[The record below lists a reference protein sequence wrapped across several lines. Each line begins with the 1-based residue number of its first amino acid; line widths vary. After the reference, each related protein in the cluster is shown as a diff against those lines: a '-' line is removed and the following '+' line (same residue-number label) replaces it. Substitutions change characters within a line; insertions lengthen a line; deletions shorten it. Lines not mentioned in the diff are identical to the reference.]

1 MAARPG
7 SYRQTPRTPP
17 PVVATERPLGGAKAI
32 SRRRDIRAVAPT
44 CRKEVALRRVL
55 VLFLILGATVGVSPA
70 LAAQRKKPSTPN
82 TAHPAH
88 FVGRLPA
95 IAIIAGR

>member
-1 MAARPG
+1 M
-7 SYRQTPRTPP
+7 
-17 PVVATERPLGGAKAI
+17 
-32 SRRRDIRAVAPT
+32 
-44 CRKEVALRRVL
+44 
-55 VLFLILGATVGVSPA
+55 LFLILGATVGVSPA